1 MNFNN
6 DHNIRR
12 LNRDAVKQFALNRWT
27 TEIHPAFGINDVMLN
42 GKHQP
47 CPVDGGKDC
56 FRYTDFEGHGGF
68 ICNRCGHGDGFA
80 LLELVHGWRFPE
92 SLRAVAAILGLTA
105 GREELMPTKTAV
117 TPCAIP
123 TQSTPDPA
131 IQKYLDW
138 LLASS
143 EPIKEGSPPDLYLAR
158 RGLRLEEYP
167 DVLRYHAGLNYKDR
181 NNHLVGRFPAL
192 LGMVQNPAGQVVA
205 CQRIYL
211 TADGAKAPVE
221 KAKKLTARLF
231 NGAITGGAV
240 RLFDAT
246 ETLGIAE
253 GIETAIAAH
262 LRWQI
267 PTWAGV
273 TAGGMQSI
281 EVPASVQLIYIFA
294 DNDSHKLC
302 TGEIAA
308 SALARRLI
316 AEGRV
321 VHVIRARQ
329 AGCDIADLVKG
340 I

>member
-1 MNFNN
+1 MNFNDN
-6 DHNIRR
+6 NTRQ
-12 LNRDAVKQFALNRWT
+12 LNRDAVKQLSQCRWT
-27 TEIHPAFGINDVMLN
+27 TEILPACGVSGDILN
-42 GKHQP
+42 GRHQP
-47 CPVDGGKDC
+47 CPACGGKDC
-56 FRYTDFEGHGGF
+56 FRYTDFEGNGGY
-68 ICNRCGHGDGFA
+68 ICNKCGHGDGFA
-80 LLELVHGWRFPE
+80 LLELVHGWRFAE
-92 SLRAVAAILGLTA
+92 ALKVVGSVLGLA
-105 GREELMPTKTAV
+105 GNETPMPPARIAV
-117 TPCAIP
+117 PHLP
-123 TQSTPDPA
+123 VEGNTPDPKV
-131 IQKYLDW
+131 QSYLDW

-181 NNHLVGRFPAL
+181 SNQLVGRFPAL
-192 LGMVQNPAGQVVA
+192 LGLVQSPDGQVVA

-211 TADGAKAPVE
+211 TIDGTKAPVE
-221 KAKKLTARLF
+221 KLKKLTARLF

-246 ETLGIAE
+246 GTLGVAE
-253 GIETAIAAH
+253 GIETAIAAY
-262 LRWQI
+262 LRWNI

-281 EVPASVQLIYIFA
+281 EIPAEVQHVYIFA

-308 SALARRLI
+308 STLARRLV

-321 VHVIRARQ
+321 AHVIRPRQ
-329 AGCDIADLVKG
+329 AGFDIADLVKG